1 MTIEQLRHKHRTQPF
16 QPFRIHL
23 VDGRSLDVMH
33 PEALAYGVSGRTISV
48 AKPTDVFEIV
58 DLLLVVSLEPI
69 KNGKRRRA

>member
-1 MTIEQLRHKHRTQPF
+1 MTIEQLKEMHRAHPF

-23 VDGRSLDVMH
+23 VDGRSLDVLH
-33 PEALAYGVSGRTISV
+33 PEALAHSESGRTISV
-48 AKPTDVFEIV
+48 ATPRDSFQIV